1 MNSSKSVLALK
12 KQYMTEMS
20 IASQNMRNIQK
31 ALTASELVF
40 LVTHK
45 ARKRG

>member
-1 MNSSKSVLALK
+1 MNSSSSVLALK
-12 KQYMTEMS
+12 KQYLIEMS
-20 IASQNMRNIQK
+20 IASQNMRDIQK

-45 ARKRG
+45 VKKRG